1 MTMHDDHAHGHH
13 HHGAGCNHDHAH
25 HPAPTAPPPTDKD
38 GEERHYFDHIYL
50 SAGHDKNARRTL
62 WVVWLT
68 AATMVVEIAFGWITG
83 SMALLADGFHMAT
96 HAGALAVAAAAY
108 SYAKRHARNPRYTFG
123 TGKVG
128 DLSGFASALLL
139 LLTALF
145 IAIESG
151 MRLFEPVK
159 VAFGEATLV
168 AIIGLVINLVSALLL
183 GHDHSH
189 DHGHSHAHDDHDH
202 DHKGG
207 HADNNLRAAYVHVL
221 TDALTSVLAIAAL
234 LAGRY
239 LGWWWLDPAVGL
251 LGAVVIARW
260 AWGLMKDTAAILLD
274 TAEPALMA
282 RVRGLV
288 EAEGATIRDL
298 HVWRIGPH
306 AHAAII
312 SLAPGADGARVRE
325 RVQPAA
331 HGTCHGGVRLS
342 VRLRKPVPARSPAL
356 SYRAGPMLGCARLFP
371 IVRRP
376 HPPRNMI
383 SYLRKEMSKC
393 AGNMRS

>member
-1 MTMHDDHAHGHH
+1 MTMHDDHHHTHDHG
-13 HHGAGCNHDHAH
+13 HDHAH
-25 HPAPTAPPPTDKD
+25 EQSHDTLAAVPGDA
-38 GEERHYFDHIYL
+38 EESHYFDHIYL
-50 SAGHDKNARRTL
+50 SAGHDKNAKRTL

-68 AATMVVEIAFGWITG
+68 AVTMLVEIAFGWLTG

-108 SYAKRHARNPRYTFG
+108 GYARRHARNPRFTFG

-139 LLTALF
+139 GVTALF
-145 IAIESG
+145 IAVESVLRFFQPIE
-151 MRLFEPVK
+151 

-168 AIIGLVINLVSALLL
+168 AVVGLVVNIVSAFLL

-189 DHGHSHAHDDHDH
+189 DHGHGDHEH
-202 DHKGG
+202 GHGQG

-239 LGWWWLDPAVGL
+239 LGWAWLDPAVGL

-282 RVRGLV
+282 RVRLEA

-312 SLAPGADGARVRE
+312 SLAAGGDGNAVRRRVR
-325 RVQPAA
+325 
-331 HGTCHGGVRLS
+331 
-342 VRLRKPVPARSPAL
+342 AL
-356 SYRAGPMLGCARLFP
+356 PRMEHVTVECA
-371 IVRRP
+371 
-376 HPPRNMI
+376 
-383 SYLRKEMSKC
+383 
-393 AGNMRS
+393 

>member
-1 MTMHDDHAHGHH
+1 MPG
-13 HHGAGCNHDHAH
+13 
-25 HPAPTAPPPTDKD
+25 D
-38 GEERHYFDHIYL
+38 GEDSHYFDHIYL
-50 SAGHDKNARRTL
+50 TAGHDQNARRTL

-68 AATMVVEIAFGWITG
+68 AATMVVEIVFGWITG

-108 SYAKRHARNPRYTFG
+108 GYAKRHARNPRYTFG

-128 DLSGFASALLL
+128 DLAGFASALLL
-139 LLTALF
+139 GLTALF
-145 IAIESG
+145 IAVESAL
-151 MRLFEPVK
+151 RFFQPIH

-168 AIIGLVINLVSALLL
+168 AVIGLIINIISALLL

-189 DHGHSHAHDDHDH
+189 DDGHDHAHGDGHAHDQ
-202 DHKGG
+202 KPG
-207 HADNNLRAAYVHVL
+207 HTDNNLRAAYVHVL

-239 LGWWWLDPAVGL
+239 LDWWWLDPAVGL

-260 AWGLMKDTAAILLD
+260 SWSLMKDTAAILLD

-282 RVRGLV
+282 TVRREA

-312 SLAPGADGARVRE
+312 SLAPGTDGAAVRKRVR
-325 RVQPAA
+325 
-331 HGTCHGGVRLS
+331 
-342 VRLRKPVPARSPAL
+342 AL
-356 SYRAGPMLGCARLFP
+356 PKMEHVTVECG
-371 IVRRP
+371 
-376 HPPRNMI
+376 
-383 SYLRKEMSKC
+383 
-393 AGNMRS
+393 

>member
-1 MTMHDDHAHGHH
+1 MTMHDNHHHARDHADHSHAAPL
-13 HHGAGCNHDHAH
+13 AGSSD
-25 HPAPTAPPPTDKD
+25 D
-38 GEERHYFDHIYL
+38 GEDSHYFDHIYL
-50 SAGHDKNARRTL
+50 SAGHDQNAKRTI

-68 AATMVVEIAFGWITG
+68 AATMVVEIIFGWTTG

-108 SYAKRHARNPRYTFG
+108 SYARRHARNPRYTFG

-139 LLTALF
+139 GVTALF
-145 IAIESG
+145 IAVESG
-151 MRLFEPVK
+151 MRLFQPIH

-168 AIIGLVINLVSALLL
+168 AIIGLVINIVSALLL

-189 DHGHSHAHDDHDH
+189 DHDHDH
-202 DHKGG
+202 DGKQAHG

-221 TDALTSVLAIAAL
+221 TDALTSVLAIGAL

-239 LGWWWLDPAVGL
+239 LGLWWMDPAVGL
-251 LGAVVIARW
+251 LGAAVIARW

-282 RVRGLV
+282 RVRTQV
-288 EAEGATIRDL
+288 EAEGAVIRDL

-312 SLAPGADGARVRE
+312 SLAPGADTPKVRARIR
-325 RVQPAA
+325 
-331 HGTCHGGVRLS
+331 
-342 VRLRKPVPARSPAL
+342 AL
-356 SYRAGPMLGCARLFP
+356 
-371 IVRRP
+371 
-376 HPPRNMI
+376 PRM
-383 SYLRKEMSKC
+383 EHVTVEC
-393 AGNMRS
+393 G

>member
-1 MTMHDDHAHGHH
+1 MSAGHDHPHQGHAHDGD
-13 HHGAGCNHDHAH
+13 AQ
-25 HPAPTAPPPTDKD
+25 APITDTI
-38 GEERHYFDHIYL
+38 EESHYFDHIYL
-50 SAGHDKNARRTL
+50 SDGHEQNARKTV

-68 AATMVVEIAFGWITG
+68 AATMVVEIVFGWLTG

-96 HAGALAVAAAAY
+96 HAGALAVAAVAY
-108 SYAKRHARNPRYTFG
+108 RYARTHARDPRYTFG

-139 LLTALF
+139 MGMAVF
-145 IAIESG
+145 IAVESG
-151 MRLFEPVK
+151 MRLFQPVH

-189 DHGHSHAHDDHDH
+189 DGDDGHAH
-202 DHKGG
+202 G

-221 TDALTSVLAIAAL
+221 TDALTSILAIVAL

-239 LGWWWLDPAVGL
+239 LGWLWLDPAVGL

-282 RVRGLV
+282 QMRTLI
-288 EAEGATIRDL
+288 EAEGATIKDL

-312 SLAPGADGARVRE
+312 SLTPGADASKIRARIHALPRM
-325 RVQPAA
+325 A
-331 HGTCHGGVRLS
+331 HVTVECD
-342 VRLRKPVPARSPAL
+342 
-356 SYRAGPMLGCARLFP
+356 
-371 IVRRP
+371 
-376 HPPRNMI
+376 
-383 SYLRKEMSKC
+383 
-393 AGNMRS
+393 

>member
-1 MTMHDDHAHGHH
+1 MNMHKDHGGHH
-13 HHGAGCNHDHAH
+13 HSHDGSH
-25 HPAPTAPPPTDKD
+25 HHDERGSAPSFGPFPDEN
-38 GEERHYFDHIYL
+38 GEESHYFDHIYL
-50 SAGHDKNARRTL
+50 TAGHDRNARRTL
-62 WVVWLT
+62 LVVGLT
-68 AATMVVEIAFGWITG
+68 AVTMVVEIVFGWLTG

-108 SYAKRHARNPRYTFG
+108 SYARRHARNPRYTFG

-139 LLTALF
+139 GVTALF
-145 IAIESG
+145 IAVESIL
-151 MRLFEPVK
+151 RFFDPVAVK
-159 VAFGEATLV
+159 FGEATLV
-168 AIIGLVINLVSALLL
+168 AVIGLVVNLASALLL

-189 DHGHSHAHDDHDH
+189 DHTHDDHAASGH
-202 DHKGG
+202 S

-221 TDALTSVLAIAAL
+221 TDALTSVLAIVAL

-239 LGWWWLDPAVGL
+239 MGWWWMDPAVGI

-282 RVRGLV
+282 RVRALT
-288 EAEGATIRDL
+288 EAEGAIIRDL

-312 SLAPGADGARVRE
+312 SLAPGADADAVRHRVGA
-325 RVQPAA
+325 
-331 HGTCHGGVRLS
+331 L
-342 VRLRKPVPARSPAL
+342 
-356 SYRAGPMLGCARLFP
+356 
-371 IVRRP
+371 
-376 HPPRNMI
+376 PRM
-383 SYLRKEMSKC
+383 EHVTVEC
-393 AGNMRS
+393 G

>member
-1 MTMHDDHAHGHH
+1 MHDDHDHGGHH
-13 HHGAGCNHDHAH
+13 THDHTH
-25 HPAPTAPPPTDKD
+25 DMPASRADE
-38 GEERHYFDHIYL
+38 GEESHYFDHIYL
-50 SAGHDKNARRTL
+50 NRGHDENARKTM

-68 AATMVVEIAFGWITG
+68 AATMVVEIVFGWLSG

-108 SYAKRHARNPRYTFG
+108 GYARRHARNPRYTFG

-128 DLSGFASALLL
+128 DLSGFTSALILVF
-139 LLTALF
+139 TALF
-145 IAIESG
+145 IAFESV
-151 MRLFEPVK
+151 MRLFDPVK

-168 AIIGLVINLVSALLL
+168 AVVGLVINLISALLL

-189 DHGHSHAHDDHDH
+189 DHGHDH
-202 DHKGG
+202 DHKQG

-239 LGWWWLDPAVGL
+239 MGWWWLDPAVGL

-274 TAEPALMA
+274 TAEPALTA
-282 RVRGLV
+282 RIKALV

-306 AHAAII
+306 AHAAIV
-312 SLAPGADGARVRE
+312 SLAPGAD
-325 RVQPAA
+325 AA
-331 HGTCHGGVRLS
+331 
-342 VRLRKPVPARSPAL
+342 A
-356 SYRAGPMLGCARLFP
+356 
-371 IVRRP
+371 VRRQVRAL
-376 HPPRNMI
+376 PRM
-383 SYLRKEMSKC
+383 EHVTVEC
-393 AGNMRS
+393 G

>member
-1 MTMHDDHAHGHH
+1 MHDDHNHSDGHH
-13 HHGAGCNHDHAH
+13 HRHGHDHDNDA
-25 HPAPTAPPPTDKD
+25 PAIALPASDED
-38 GEERHYFDHIYL
+38 ESGDSHYFDHIYL
-50 SAGHDKNARRTL
+50 SAGHDQNAKRTL

-68 AATMVVEIAFGWITG
+68 AATMVVEIVFGWITG

-108 SYAKRHARNPRYTFG
+108 DYAKRHARNPRYTFG

-128 DLSGFASALLL
+128 DLAGFASALLL
-139 LLTALF
+139 MGTALF

-151 MRLFEPVK
+151 MRFFQPIH

-168 AIIGLVINLVSALLL
+168 AVVGLIINIISAFLL

-189 DHGHSHAHDDHDH
+189 DHGHGHADHDH
-202 DHKGG
+202 GHDHADAHDHKQG

-239 LGWWWLDPAVGL
+239 LGWWWMDPAVGL

-312 SLAPGADGARVRE
+312 SLAPGADAPRVRARVRS
-325 RVQPAA
+325 
-331 HGTCHGGVRLS
+331 L
-342 VRLRKPVPARSPAL
+342 
-356 SYRAGPMLGCARLFP
+356 
-371 IVRRP
+371 
-376 HPPRNMI
+376 PRM
-383 SYLRKEMSKC
+383 EHVTVEC
-393 AGNMRS
+393 G

>member
-1 MTMHDDHAHGHH
+1 MTMHDG
-13 HHGAGCNHDHAH
+13 HDHRH
-25 HPAPTAPPPTDKD
+25 DDHSHDHTPAPTPDTASME
-38 GEERHYFDHIYL
+38 GEDSHYFDHIYL
-50 SAGHDKNARRTL
+50 SAGHDENAKRTL

-68 AATMVVEIAFGWITG
+68 AATMVVEIVAGWTTG

-108 SYAKRHARNPRYTFG
+108 AYARRHARNPRYTFG

-139 LLTALF
+139 GVMALF

-151 MRLFEPVK
+151 MRFFQPVE

-168 AIIGLVINLVSALLL
+168 AVVGLVINIISAFLL

-189 DHGHSHAHDDHDH
+189 DHGHSDHGHDHAHGAKHS
-202 DHKGG
+202 

-239 LGWWWLDPAVGL
+239 LGWRWMDPAVGL

-282 RVRGLV
+282 RVRTLV
-288 EAEGATIRDL
+288 EAEGATICDL

-306 AHAAII
+306 AHASII
-312 SLAPGADGARVRE
+312 SLAPGADVARVRA
-325 RVQPAA
+325 RVKS
-331 HGTCHGGVRLS
+331 L
-342 VRLRKPVPARSPAL
+342 
-356 SYRAGPMLGCARLFP
+356 
-371 IVRRP
+371 
-376 HPPRNMI
+376 PRM
-383 SYLRKEMSKC
+383 EHVTVE
-393 AGNMRS
+393 G

>member
-1 MTMHDDHAHGHH
+1 MLPPFPTNGDD
-13 HHGAGCNHDHAH
+13 
-25 HPAPTAPPPTDKD
+25 
-38 GEERHYFDHIYL
+38 EESHYFDHIYL
-50 SAGHDKNARRTL
+50 SAGHDQNARRTM

-108 SYAKRHARNPRYTFG
+108 GYARRHARNPRFTFG

-139 LLTALF
+139 GVTALF
-145 IAIESG
+145 ILVESVL
-151 MRLFEPVK
+151 RFFEPVSVK
-159 VAFGEATLV
+159 FGEATLV
-168 AIIGLVINLVSALLL
+168 AVIGLAINLISALLL

-189 DHGHSHAHDDHDH
+189 DHHGHTHDDHDH
-202 DHKGG
+202 GHDHKKG

-239 LGWWWLDPAVGL
+239 MGWWWLDPAVGI

-260 AWGLMKDTAAILLD
+260 AWGLMKDTSAILLD
-274 TAEPALMA
+274 TAEPVLMK
-282 RVRGLV
+282 RIKTLV
-288 EAEGATIRDL
+288 EAEGAIIHDL

-312 SLAPGADGARVRE
+312 SLAPGGDVAAVRQRVR
-325 RVQPAA
+325 
-331 HGTCHGGVRLS
+331 
-342 VRLRKPVPARSPAL
+342 AL
-356 SYRAGPMLGCARLFP
+356 
-371 IVRRP
+371 
-376 HPPRNMI
+376 PRM
-383 SYLRKEMSKC
+383 EHVTVEC
-393 AGNMRS
+393 G

>member
-1 MTMHDDHAHGHH
+1 MHGIPVANGD
-13 HHGAGCNHDHAH
+13 
-25 HPAPTAPPPTDKD
+25 D
-38 GEERHYFDHIYL
+38 GEESHYFDHIYL
-50 SAGHDKNARRTL
+50 TRGHDENARKTI

-68 AATMVVEIAFGWITG
+68 AATMVVEIVFGWLTG

-108 SYAKRHARNPRYTFG
+108 GYARRHARNPRYTFG

-128 DLSGFASALLL
+128 DLSGFASALILAF
-139 LLTALF
+139 TALF
-145 IAIESG
+145 IAVESV
-151 MRLFEPVK
+151 MRFFEPVK

-168 AIIGLVINLVSALLL
+168 AVIGLVINLISALLL

-189 DHGHSHAHDDHDH
+189 DHGHDHDH
-202 DHKGG
+202 RHG

-221 TDALTSVLAIAAL
+221 TDALTSVLAIMAL

-239 LGWWWLDPAVGL
+239 MGWWWLDPAVGL

-282 RVRGLV
+282 RIKALA

-306 AHAAII
+306 AHAAIV
-312 SLAPGADGARVRE
+312 SLAPGADV
-325 RVQPAA
+325 AA
-331 HGTCHGGVRLS
+331 
-342 VRLRKPVPARSPAL
+342 
-356 SYRAGPMLGCARLFP
+356 
-371 IVRRP
+371 VRRQVRAL
-376 HPPRNMI
+376 PRM
-383 SYLRKEMSKC
+383 EHVTVEC
-393 AGNMRS
+393 G